1 MYLLARGNKATTH
14 SKRDKIMAHSI
25 TYKKLSDGTWGAW
38 IPASLGDIIIGEE
51 IHVSKRD
58 RTKNVHAVHSIVK
71 EYRSGSVVRI
81 MDIEQAAPVAVVDAE
96 VALNKSTSK
105 SNIFKVAHK
114 LTKATVKAG
123 DSYQATFAICLKL
136 VMSIAK
142 SIKVK
147 ANKAKPVRK
156 QVSRAQMYDDIMNE
170 GYSDAG
176 NLNPYRQYA

>member
-1 MYLLARGNKATTH
+1 
-14 SKRDKIMAHSI
+14 MAKQSI

-38 IPASLGDIIIGEE
+38 IPAHFGDVVIGEE
-51 IHVSKRD
+51 ICVSRRD
-58 RTKNVHAVHSIVK
+58 RTKNHHAVHSIVTT
-71 EYRSGSVVRI
+71 YASGTVVRI

-142 SIKVK
+142 SIKTSAIK
-147 ANKAKPVRK
+147 QAAKRS
-156 QVSRAQMYDDIMNE
+156 QVSRAQMYDNIMNE

-176 NLNPYRQYA
+176 NLNPYRKYA

>member
-1 MYLLARGNKATTH
+1 
-14 SKRDKIMAHSI
+14 MAKQSI

-38 IPASLGDIIIGEE
+38 IPSHFGDVVIGEE
-51 IHVSKRD
+51 ICVSRRD
-58 RTKNVHAVHSIVK
+58 RTKNHHAVHSIVTT
-71 EYRSGSVVRI
+71 YASGTVVRI
-81 MDIEQAAPVAVVDAE
+81 MDIEQAAPVAVIDAE
-96 VALNKSTSK
+96 VALKKSTSK

-142 SIKVK
+142 SIKTSAIK
-147 ANKAKPVRK
+147 QAAKRS
-156 QVSRAQMYDDIMNE
+156 QVSRAQMYDNIMNE

-176 NLNPYRQYA
+176 NLNPYRKYA

>member
-1 MYLLARGNKATTH
+1 MSNA
-14 SKRDKIMAHSI
+14 I
-25 TYKKLSDGTWGAW
+25 TYKKLDDGTWGAW
-38 IPASLGDIIIGEE
+38 IPASLGEVVIGEE

-96 VALNKSTSK
+96 VALKKSATK

-114 LTKATVKAG
+114 LTKATVKTG

-136 VMSIAK
+136 VMSIVK
-142 SIKVK
+142 SIKVVAKTAAPK
-147 ANKAKPVRK
+147 AAQKARAT
-156 QVSRAQMYDDIMNE
+156 RAQMYDDIMNE

-176 NLNPYRQYA
+176 NLNPYRQFA